1 MKLRSIVSTLLLVAT
16 LLLMLA
22 SCQSSTETSSTSVG
36 EENSSQTEQDVSNP
50 PEEVFPYED
59 FYEEKTL
66 KILCVSTNRHVYG
79 TLQFTPDSESNY
91 TAVSEAVKARNDL
104 IEETY
109 GLSIETHSVDYPV
122 TELRTLVES
131 GLCDYDLVC
140 ESVDRMM
147 QSVSENLFWS
157 IDDTL
162 DYSYSW
168 WDTAAI
174 DSLSIAG
181 KHYFLSGDALIT
193 DDDNVYLY
201 LFNKDMFN
209 DNTVLESTYGDIYQ
223 MVKDGKFT
231 IDVFEEM
238 CRVVSQPSS
247 DGQWDF
253 FATYGNLSHAYG
265 ATVMMNGFGFS
276 TVSPDDNGYFSL
288 NVGTEQ
294 GVTLFD
300 KVYSLMSDKTVTQR
314 AELII
319 GQGSN
324 PSKYGFAELEE
335 MFVSGRGLFYNTTSG
350 SISILKA
357 RSDDFDFEFGV
368 LPIPKFDVAQTNY
381 FNTVNRYQS
390 SVIGI
395 PVSNTDH
402 KEATCVLLQ
411 ALGFHSKG
419 VTEAYYQQ
427 TLQLQALTDN
437 NDAEM
442 LDLIYSNRFYDI
454 GAMFEWGNSAL
465 INFYGSLINN
475 ASANEIVSRWD
486 SISTA
491 VETDM
496 QATIDAFESS
506 LT

>member
-1 MKLRSIVSTLLLVAT
+1 
-16 LLLMLA
+16 
-22 SCQSSTETSSTSVG
+22 
-36 EENSSQTEQDVSNP
+36 
-50 PEEVFPYED
+50 
-59 FYEEKTL
+59 
-66 KILCVSTNRHVYG
+66 
-79 TLQFTPDSESNY
+79 
-91 TAVSEAVKARNDL
+91 
-104 IEETY
+104 
-109 GLSIETHSVDYPV
+109 
-122 TELRTLVES
+122 
-131 GLCDYDLVC
+131 
-140 ESVDRMM
+140 
-147 QSVSENLFWS
+147 
-157 IDDTL
+157 
-162 DYSYSW
+162 
-168 WDTAAI
+168 
-174 DSLSIAG
+174 
-181 KHYFLSGDALIT
+181 
-193 DDDNVYLY
+193 
-201 LFNKDMFN
+201 
-209 DNTVLESTYGDIYQ
+209 
-223 MVKDGKFT
+223 
-231 IDVFEEM
+231 
-238 CRVVSQPSS
+238 
-247 DGQWDF
+247 
-253 FATYGNLSHAYG
+253 
-265 ATVMMNGFGFS
+265 MMNGFGFS

-324 PSKYGFAELEE
+324 PSRYGFAELEE

-368 LPIPKFDVAQTNY
+368 LPIPKFDEAQTNY
-381 FNTVNRYQS
+381 YNTVNRYQS

-419 VTEAYYQQ
+419 VTKAYYQQ